1 MPTVALI
8 GNGYLGQAYEQ
19 VFPEALVY
27 DEPKGLLRGAEG
39 EWNGARAIYEIQ
51 NGGPAQ
57 EIARQLVG
65 ACDVAIV
72 AVPTD
77 YTEDGKLDT
86 TIVEEVVDWV
96 DCETILIKSALQ
108 PGTTDKLVADTGKNI
123 AVSVEF
129 IGEGTYYQPPEKYP
143 DPRDPRKHQLLIVGG
158 EEPARSKAAELLWSR
173 MSPDIRI
180 HLVTALEAEIT
191 KMAENTYGALKVTWA
206 NVLRDICDEFGA
218 NFIQVH
224 QAWSEDGRVDPMHT
238 RSVSHNRG
246 WNSKCYNKDVR
257 AFARLSGSAML
268 SGLVDDNERHLGM
281 NTEQQVTGGRGED
294 SDKR

>member
-1 MPTVALI
+1 MRKVALV

-27 DEPKGLLRGAEG
+27 DEPKELYAG
-39 EWNGARAIYEIQ
+39 EESVEAGRVAVNS
-51 NGGPAQ
+51 
-57 EIARQLVG
+57 
-65 ACDVAIV
+65 CDIAIV

-77 YTEDGKLDT
+77 YTDDGELDT
-86 TIVEEVVDWV
+86 SIVEDVVNWLDT
-96 DCETILIKSALQ
+96 ETILIKSALQ
-108 PGTTDKLVADTGKNI
+108 PGTVDRLVEETGKNI

-129 IGEGTYYQPPEKYP
+129 IGEGKYYQPPHKYP
-143 DPRDPRKHQLLIVGG
+143 HPQDPRQHQLLIVGG
-158 EEPARSKAAELLWSR
+158 EEPARSIAAETLWSR

-206 NVLRDICDEFGA
+206 NVLRDICDQYGA

-238 RSVSHNRG
+238 RSVSDNRG
-246 WNSKCYNKDVR
+246 WNSKCYNKDVP
-257 AFARLSGSAML
+257 AFANISGSEML
-268 SGLVDDNERHLGM
+268 KGLLADNARHLAM
-281 NTEQQVTGGRGED
+281 NTTQEEVG
-294 SDKR
+294 KRDDTL